1 MGTVRWRLNANLAA
15 STAFE
20 ANDVNLP
27 QGAFDTQLARFRVD
41 YSFNT
46 RMFLNTFVQYN
57 SATSSWLTN
66 IRYRFI
72 YRPLSDFYLVYN
84 DTRAAGRTGQRTVA
98 LKHTLMLA
106 F

>member
-1 MGTVRWRLNANLAA
+1 MT
-15 STAFE
+15 
-20 ANDVNLP
+20 LP
-27 QGAFDTQLARFRVD
+27 QGGFDTQLARFRVD

-46 RMFLNTFVQYN
+46 RMFLNSFVQCN

-84 DTRAAGRTGQRTVA
+84 DTRSAGRTGQRTVA

-106 F
+106 FWFGDRPMMSPDRKREPATKRPR